1 MTGLIAL
8 SDLRATQQISCK
20 GCGKHWGSKNCKLM
34 SWGWAQQSL
43 LCWQPGALCPVP
55 KHGLEPAV
63 SCSLLASNFAFHC
76 SLPAEEVLVSC
87 SSCPA
92 SNIVT
97 FLCTKAVSLLQNWSD
112 FFFLKIT
119 NPFDIFLSWFAYFF
133 VFHSFIWEF

>member
-20 GCGKHWGSKNCKLM
+20 GCG
-34 SWGWAQQSL
+34 QQ
-43 LCWQPGALCPVP
+43 WDVTGAPRTASLCPEGGLSNLCSADSLEP
-55 KHGLEPAV
+55 CAQSPNHGLEPAV

-119 NPFDIFLSWFAYFF
+119 NPFDIFLS
-133 VFHSFIWEF
+133 